1 MAELDELQ
9 KKIEETKKKSE
20 KFLDTLKALTEAADV
35 KLNEYKKESYEF
47 KKEVVLSGEDNKS
60 GKTKAEKIIRYMEEK
75 LRQKDALIEKLRLK
89 TVTLKAKC
97 KKTENT
103 LKQKEELG
111 EVLHYID
118 FHQLKIENR
127 QFAQKIEER
136 NQELLQ
142 LKMTAGKTLQY
153 LNHLKTQLLSI
164 IKETEECD
172 EDIKSRTQQLDHVR
186 AESIKVKE
194 EINKTAPINSK
205 LKENIEETKNM
216 PDVYNYVL
224 QRAEEAELKKM
235 INNWERKVEIAKMA
249 AKRAETLARTAKMN
263 SII

>member
-1 MAELDELQ
+1 MNEL
-9 KKIEETKKKSE
+9 
-20 KFLDTLKALTEAADV
+20 
-35 KLNEYKKESYEF
+35 KKESYEF
-47 KKEVVLSGEDNKS
+47 KKEVVLSGEDGKS

-97 KKTENT
+97 KKTEST

-118 FHQLKIENR
+118 FHQLQIENK

-136 NQELLQ
+136 NQELLN

-153 LNHLKTQLLSI
+153 LNHLKTQLLAI
-164 IKETEECD
+164 IKETEDCE
-172 EDIKSRTQQLDHVR
+172 EDIKNRTNQLEHVKV
-186 AESIKVKE
+186 ESVTVKQ
-194 EINKTAPINSK
+194 EINKTRPINIK
-205 LKENIEETKNM
+205 LKENIEETKDM

-235 INNWERKVEIAKMA
+235 IDNWERKVEIAKMA
-249 AKRAETLARTAKMN
+249 AKRCETLVRTAERNGTLSMSN
-263 SII
+263 RVY